1 MAFDLAAIP
10 LAGIIIHLLPGFS
23 DQFLERGVCSIVR
36 ENPVIRE
43 WRGDYREPVG
53 NFPSGRRGHCPEQRR
68 GEEQCGCIA
77 ASAQEIP
84 P

>member
-23 DQFLERGVCSIVR
+23 DQFLEGGVRSIVR
-36 ENPVIRE
+36 KNSVIRE
-43 WRGDYREPVG
+43 WRGDHREPVG
-53 NFPSGRRGHCPEQRR
+53 NFLSDRRGNCPEQRG
-68 GEEQCGCIA
+68 GEEQCGCTA

>member
-10 LAGIIIHLLPGFS
+10 LAGIIIHPLPGFS
-23 DQFLERGVCSIVR
+23 DQFLEGGVCSIVR

-43 WRGDYREPVG
+43 WRGDHREPVG
-53 NFPSGRRGHCPEQRR
+53 NFLSNRRGRCPEQRR

-77 ASAQEIP
+77 TSAQEIP